1 MSIVDK
7 IENEEFK
14 SKITKNIEDTDKL
27 IAYIRQKGL
36 PKSIE
41 DRKIKE
47 VTLNHYLAVRDYKL
61 SFWIENFKRNM
72 NFLMK
77 HHGYKIVDMPEI
89 ITDKTG
95 ESISKYYNLFSTMSN
110 TLDISNLLYFTFQA
124 AFVFNVSPEDMLL
137 RDVET
142 LWKKNLRSQF

>member
-7 IENEEFK
+7 IENEEYK
-14 SKITKNIEDTDKL
+14 SKITKNLEDTDKL
-27 IAYIRQKGL
+27 IAYIRMKGL

-47 VTLNHYLAVRDYKL
+47 VTLNHYLALRDYKL

-89 ITDKTG
+89 ISDKVG
-95 ESISKYYNLFSTMSN
+95 ESATAYYKIFSTMYNS
-110 TLDISNLLYFTFQA
+110 LDVSNLLYFTFQA

>member
-7 IENEEFK
+7 IENEEYK
-14 SKITKNIEDTDKL
+14 SKITKNLEDTDKL

-47 VTLNHYLAVRDYKL
+47 VTLNHYLALRDYKL

-89 ITDKTG
+89 IADKVG
-95 ESISKYYNLFSTMSN
+95 ESATAYYKIFSTMYNS
-110 TLDISNLLYFTFQA
+110 LDVSNLLYFTFQA

>member
-1 MSIVDK
+1 MSVVDK
-7 IENEEFK
+7 IKDQEVK
-14 SKITKNIEDTDKL
+14 SKIQNNLDDTDRL
-27 IAYIRQKGL
+27 ISYIRQKGL

-47 VTLNHYLAVRDYKL
+47 VTLNHYLTLRDYKL
-61 SFWIENFKRNM
+61 SFWVENFKRNM

-77 HHGYKIVDMPEI
+77 HYGYKIVDMPGI
-89 ITDKTG
+89 ISDKTG
-95 ESISKYYNLFSTMSN
+95 ESTTAYYNLFSTMAN
-110 TLDISNLLYFTFQA
+110 KLDVSNLLYFTFQA
-124 AFVFNVSPEDMLL
+124 AFVFNISPEDMLL

>member
-7 IENEEFK
+7 IENEEYK
-14 SKITKNIEDTDKL
+14 SKITKNLEDTDKL

-47 VTLNHYLAVRDYKL
+47 VTLNYYLAVRDYKL

-95 ESISKYYNLFSTMSN
+95 ESVSKYYNLFSTMSN
-110 TLDISNLLYFTFQA
+110 TLDVSNLLYFTFQA

>member
-77 HHGYKIVDMPEI
+77 HYGYKIVDMPEI